1 MESELPIFV
10 IREALRLCIWLS
22 GPALL
27 AGLAVG
33 FVISIFQAVT
43 HIQEMT
49 LSFVP
54 KIIAVFLVLILLL
67 PWMAHTLVSFTET
80 LLTNIYYYIGY

>member
-1 MESELPIFV
+1 MNAEYAIHIV
-10 IREALRLCIWLS
+10 REGLRLCLWLS

-27 AGLAVG
+27 AGLVVG
-33 FVISIFQAVT
+33 FVVSVFQAVT

-54 KIIAVFLVLILLL
+54 KIIAVFLVLMLLL
-67 PWMAHTLVSFTET
+67 PWMVSMMVNFTET
-80 LLTNIYYYIGY
+80 LIRNLNVYIG

>member
-1 MESELPIFV
+1 MNPEYPIHV
-10 IREALRLCIWLS
+10 VREALRLCLWLS

-33 FVISIFQAVT
+33 FIVSVFQAVT

-54 KIIAVFLVLILLL
+54 KIITVFLVLMLLL
-67 PWMAHTLVSFTET
+67 PWMVRTLVSFTET
-80 LLTNIYYYIGY
+80 LLRNINFYVG

>member
-1 MESELPIFV
+1 MEAEYAIHIV
-10 IREALRLCIWLS
+10 REGLRLCLWLS

-27 AGLAVG
+27 AGLVVG
-33 FVISIFQAVT
+33 FIVSVFQAVT

-67 PWMAHTLVSFTET
+67 PWMVNMMVNFTQT
-80 LLTNIYYYIGY
+80 LLRNINTYVG